1 MNSKYAVIRGQ
12 KIIGNLTYYIKT
24 LVCFILCGFVGKN
37 CYFLERDLLSLQDK
51 LEELLI
57 PRIELDAGRKPHIVK
72 YMMNKRL
79 KSVCQFRH
87 SYFERVQPISEK
99 LANKMLQTGY
109 KQPSRFGKWCPVKV
123 RLE

>member
-1 MNSKYAVIRGQ
+1 MEICEKKMIV
-12 KIIGNLTYYIKT
+12 
-24 LVCFILCGFVGKN
+24 
-37 CYFLERDLLSLQDK
+37 LEDPSFSLQDK

-99 LANKMLQTGY
+99 LATKMLQTGY

-123 RLE
+123 